1 MNHPEP
7 EAAKAAAA
15 AAIAAAIADAT
26 AKGFRPLT
34 TPYFPNEIWMLNN
47 VERDLQR
54 GRIPYRLVDVGPGQ
68 TEVWRHGG
76 IEAVDRTRSV
86 AKGIRGGQE

>member
-1 MNHPEP
+1 MTTSQ
-7 EAAKAAAA
+7 EAAKAAA
-15 AAIAAAIADAT
+15 AAAIADAT

-34 TPYFPNEIWMLNN
+34 TPYFPNEIWMMNA

-54 GRIPYRLVDVGPGQ
+54 GRIPYRLIHTAPGL

-76 IEAVDRTRSV
+76 LESPDHTRSV
-86 AKGIRGGQE
+86 ARGIRGGQE

>member
-34 TPYFPNEIWMLNN
+34 TPYFQTETWMMNR
-47 VERDLQR
+47 VEGDLQR
-54 GRIPYRLVDVGPGQ
+54 GRIPYLLIEVGPGL

-76 IEAVDRTRSV
+76 IESPDHTRSV
-86 AKGIRGGQE
+86 ARGIRGERK